1 MEIMEHI
8 RQINN
13 VLRDFIWGRGML
25 VIFLAVGL
33 LFTLRTGFFQF
44 TRWRM
49 WLGLTLGQLFKNRK
63 VRKTE
68 DAHSMS
74 QFQAFCTA
82 LAATLGTGN
91 ITGVASAL
99 IVGGPGA
106 IFWMWVSAIV
116 GMMTIYAENVL
127 GILYRYKNK
136 EGKWVGGAMVYMERG
151 LNCKWLAVIF
161 AIFCIFSSLGM
172 GNMTQANAM
181 AGGLKESF
189 YVPTFITGIAAMV
202 LVAMVLFGGVKRLA
216 AVTEKLI
223 PFISLFYIAGGVIV
237 LGANLPEIPKAFE
250 MIFTE
255 AFQIKCV
262 GGGVLGYGMRQA
274 MKIGISRGVFS
285 NEAGLG
291 SSVMAHAA
299 SDIDSAPV
307 QGMWAIVEV
316 FIDTIVFC
324 TVTALVILVSGV
336 YDKALYLKNIAN
348 GIENVDGTTLCG
360 KAFATVIPGGDK
372 FLALSMIFFAFATII
387 GWAYFGERTFA
398 YLFGEKSANTYK
410 IIYIAMLLP
419 GCMMAPGLVWE
430 IADTFNGFMA
440 VPNLTALTLLSGQ
453 VVKVTKEYMRSSW
466 RMKRWR
472 RSAGNNRRR

>member
-1 MEIMEHI
+1 MGIMEYI

-25 VIFLAVGL
+25 VIFLAVGI

-49 WLGLTLGQLFKNRK
+49 WLGLTLGQLFKDRK
-63 VRKTE
+63 VRKTQ

-99 IVGGPGA
+99 IIGGPGA
-106 IFWMWVSAIV
+106 IFWMWVSAVV

-136 EGKWVGGAMVYMERG
+136 SGKWVGGAMVYMERG
-151 LNCKWLAVIF
+151 LGCKWLAVVF
-161 AIFCIFSSLGM
+161 AVFCIFSSLGM

-181 AGGLKESF
+181 ASGLKETFSI
-189 YVPTFITGIAAMV
+189 PPFITGVISMAVVGMV
-202 LVAMVLFGGVKRLA
+202 LLGGVRRIA
-216 AVTEKLI
+216 AVTERMIPLI
-223 PFISLFYIAGGVIV
+223 SIFYIAGGLLV
-237 LGANLPEIPKAFE
+237 LAVNFTEIPRAFGL
-250 MIFTE
+250 IFTE
-255 AFQIKCV
+255 AFKIQSV
-262 GGGVLGYGMRQA
+262 GGGIVGYGMRQA
-274 MKIGISRGVFS
+274 MKTGIARGVFS

-324 TVTALVILVSGV
+324 TVTALVILTSGV
-336 YDKALYLKNIAN
+336 YDQTLFLGNIAK
-348 GIENVDGTTLCG
+348 GVENVDGTTLCG
-360 KAFATVIPGGDK
+360 RAFATVIPGGDK

-398 YLFGEKSANTYK
+398 YLFGENSAFTYK
-410 IIYIAMLLP
+410 VIYIAMLLP
-419 GCMMAPGLVWE
+419 GCVIAPGLVWE

-440 VPNLTALTLLSGQ
+440 LPNLTALILLNGQ
-453 VVKVTKEYMRSSW
+453 VARVTRDFMRKS
-466 RMKRWR
+466 
-472 RSAGNNRRR
+472 GY